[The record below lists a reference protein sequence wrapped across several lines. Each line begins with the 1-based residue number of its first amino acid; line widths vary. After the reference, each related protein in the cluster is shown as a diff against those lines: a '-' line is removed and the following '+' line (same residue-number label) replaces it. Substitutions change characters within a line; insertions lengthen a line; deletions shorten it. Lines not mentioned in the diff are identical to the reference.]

1 MASTGGSTGG
11 VEARTTGGE
20 ALDAAVDADRSPTFD
35 PDVYDGTLGD
45 DTQSGRKGGGIL
57 VPALLGAAVLVL
69 LIGAVGIALSVGV
82 GTWFVT
88 QPIPDA
94 LVGIDGS
101 SGAAGR
107 GPSPDSTPP
116 EPRPLRIGV
125 QDGGEQVEAG
135 GVEVGGTE
143 PVEVVET
150 PIVREVRDDVP
161 QPGAREAIPDPPDPR
176 PVVAST
182 GVVRISSVP
191 LTVELSVDG
200 IDKGRTPKKLD
211 LKPGAHMVQVRSD
224 GRSAEFPIYV
234 KAGEDARWC
243 YSFPDKASNRGKCQ

>member
-1 MASTGGSTGG
+1 M
-11 VEARTTGGE
+11 
-20 ALDAAVDADRSPTFD
+20 
-35 PDVYDGTLGD
+35 
-45 DTQSGRKGGGIL
+45 
-57 VPALLGAAVLVL
+57 
-69 LIGAVGIALSVGV
+69 
-82 GTWFVT
+82 
-88 QPIPDA
+88 
-94 LVGIDGS
+94 
-101 SGAAGR
+101 
-107 GPSPDSTPP
+107 
-116 EPRPLRIGV
+116 
-125 QDGGEQVEAG
+125 
-135 GVEVGGTE
+135 EVGGTE